1 MTPFCNIRHSA
12 LCRRDDEMDP
22 ESEAEF
28 REIVFI
34 SYLIA
39 FLVAA
44 AVTIYI
50 VAYFKPPQ
58 KWKWHCRLRGRLD
71 EPCRPSLAPT
81 DGTLE
86 IDDGFK
92 DRSAGRTGRWVRG
105 ALTKMF
111 RREPSERRNG
121 SVPSNSIKRTAA
133 YIVQHEPAPVPPTS
147 ISATTNASPFA
158 HDGQSREEPHDASA
172 EPRIYGGGTLPWR

>member
-1 MTPFCNIRHSA
+1 
-12 LCRRDDEMDP
+12 MDP

-58 KWKWHCRLRGRLD
+58 KWKWYCRLRGQLD

-105 ALTKMF
+105 VLTKMY
-111 RREPSERRNG
+111 RREPSERSNG

-172 EPRIYGGGTLPWR
+172 KPRIYGGGTLPWR